1 MDYPPNFSLGI
12 TQLDAKEKEKDIP
25 VGSVPSK
32 FDEEDPNFAENC
44 SKHRNDPVTM
54 KKLKE
59 VATSRLK
66 KSSSKAATKKKFD
79 DSGRPRLPKV
89 LRSNTPMVSLSA
101 SFKLLEDMLRARVI
115 DFILFQFLD
124 S

>member
-12 TQLDAKEKEKDIP
+12 TQLDAKEKGKDIP

-54 KKLKE
+54 KKLKK
-59 VATSRLK
+59 VATSGLK
-66 KSSSKAATKKKFD
+66 KSGSKAATKRKFD
-79 DSGRPRLPKV
+79 DSGRPRLPKCPKEQHTDGQ
-89 LRSNTPMVSLSA
+89 S
-101 SFKLLEDMLRARVI
+101 ERVI
-115 DFILFQFLD
+115 QTLEGYVE
-124 S
+124 SSCY